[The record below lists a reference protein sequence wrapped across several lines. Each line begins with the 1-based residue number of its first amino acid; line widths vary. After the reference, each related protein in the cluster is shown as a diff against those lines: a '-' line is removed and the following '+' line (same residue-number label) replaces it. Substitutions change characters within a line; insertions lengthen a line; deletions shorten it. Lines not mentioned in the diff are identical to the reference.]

1 MPTKTAVVT
10 MARDHRSALVPTTLL
25 IVAIL
30 LVAANLR
37 PAVTS
42 LGSVLDEVRTSLG
55 VSSAWASVL
64 TALPGLCF
72 GLAGFLAPT
81 AARQLGM
88 ARAIGLSMVLVTV
101 GVLVRVTDGPDVVLI
116 GTLVACAGIAVCNVL
131 LPVVVKESFPHRIG
145 LVTGLYTA
153 VLQTAAALGS
163 LITPPVDDA
172 VGGWRPALGEWGLLA
187 ALGTI
192 GWLLA
197 ARHARHPEPTAT
209 VITEAPV
216 AEPAG
221 PMLRSRLAWAV
232 TAFFG
237 LQSMFAYAV
246 MGWAPQV
253 LMSGGVSR
261 SEAGA
266 MLAMMS
272 VIGVP
277 LSLLVAPV
285 AARQR
290 SQSGWLSGISAVGAI
305 GVVGLLIAPSSAP
318 WLWAVCLGIGMG
330 VFPIA
335 VAIITLRTRTSADTR
350 RLSTMAQGIGY
361 LLAAVGPL
369 LFGILHG
376 ATGGWTASLLIMLV
390 GIGLQVV
397 IGVFA
402 GRPRYV

>member
-1 MPTKTAVVT
+1 MPTKTAGAT
-10 MARDHRSALVPTTLL
+10 MARDHRSALVPSTLL

-42 LGSVLDEVRTSLG
+42 LGSVLAEVRTSLG

-116 GTLVACAGIAVCNVL
+116 GTLVACAGVAVCNVL

-197 ARHARHPEPTAT
+197 ARHARRPEPSMT
-209 VITEAPV
+209 TEAPV
-216 AEPAG
+216 AAPAG

-272 VIGVP
+272 VLGVP
-277 LSLLVAPV
+277 LSLLIAPV

-290 SQSGWLSGISAVGAI
+290 SQSGWLAGISAVGAI
-305 GVVGLLIAPSSAP
+305 GVIGLLIAPSAAP
-318 WLWAVCLGIGMG
+318 WLWAVALGIGMG

-361 LLAAVGPL
+361 LLAALGPL

-376 ATGGWTASLLIMLV
+376 ATGGWTASLLVMLV
-390 GIGLQVV
+390 GIGLQVM

>member
-1 MPTKTAVVT
+1 
-10 MARDHRSALVPTTLL
+10 
-25 IVAIL
+25 
-30 LVAANLR
+30 
-37 PAVTS
+37 
-42 LGSVLDEVRTSLG
+42 
-55 VSSAWASVL
+55 
-64 TALPGLCF
+64 
-72 GLAGFLAPT
+72 
-81 AARQLGM
+81 M

-197 ARHARHPEPTAT
+197 ARHARHPDPTAT

>member
-1 MPTKTAVVT
+1 
-10 MARDHRSALVPTTLL
+10 
-25 IVAIL
+25 
-30 LVAANLR
+30 
-37 PAVTS
+37 
-42 LGSVLDEVRTSLG
+42 
-55 VSSAWASVL
+55 
-64 TALPGLCF
+64 
-72 GLAGFLAPT
+72 
-81 AARQLGM
+81 
-88 ARAIGLSMVLVTV
+88 
-101 GVLVRVTDGPDVVLI
+101 
-116 GTLVACAGIAVCNVL
+116 
-131 LPVVVKESFPHRIG
+131 
-145 LVTGLYTA
+145 
-153 VLQTAAALGS
+153 
-163 LITPPVDDA
+163 
-172 VGGWRPALGEWGLLA
+172 
-187 ALGTI
+187 
-192 GWLLA
+192 
-197 ARHARHPEPTAT
+197 
-209 VITEAPV
+209 
-216 AEPAG
+216 
-221 PMLRSRLAWAV
+221 
-232 TAFFG
+232 
-237 LQSMFAYAV
+237 